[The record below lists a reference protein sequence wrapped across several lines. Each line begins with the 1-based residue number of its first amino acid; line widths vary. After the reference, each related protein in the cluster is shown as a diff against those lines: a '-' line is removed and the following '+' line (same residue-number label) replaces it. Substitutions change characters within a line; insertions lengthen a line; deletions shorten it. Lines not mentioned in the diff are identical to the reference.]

1 MRARWWGAQGFGTST
16 KPTFWDSVGYA
27 PGLAP
32 SRYAILSSPA
42 HFGPLS
48 RPGYWLPE
56 NLSNPPLTQPMHRSD
71 DRLLVI
77 EDDHRI
83 RCELMEAMNQ
93 EGFDTQVAVSLKDA
107 RVALETSFGAVIVDL
122 GLPDGNGLDLVRELR
137 AKGRGLPILILTARD
152 APEERVQ
159 GLEAGA
165 DDYVVKPFHLPE
177 LIARIKN
184 LLRRSGRTFGSG
196 PIHYADLVVDPE
208 ARTAQRAGKSLTL
221 KPREFE
227 LLLFLVQHPG
237 KTFTRDQLLDEIW
250 GNDYKGDARTVDLH
264 VRRVRT
270 RIEDDPGD
278 PHLIHTVWGVG
289 YRMSDSAASD

>member
-1 MRARWWGAQGFGTST
+1 MGVLPLATLDRAPTKTPAQTPTTST
-16 KPTFWDSVGYA
+16 IMP
-27 PGLAP
+27 
-32 SRYAILSSPA
+32 R
-42 HFGPLS
+42 H
-48 RPGYWLPE
+48 
-56 NLSNPPLTQPMHRSD
+56 D

-83 RCELMEAMNQ
+83 RCELLEALNR

-107 RVALETSFGAVIVDL
+107 RSALEQSFGGVIVDL

-137 AKGRGLPILILTARD
+137 DQGRGLPILILTARD

-159 GLEAGA
+159 GLESGA

-184 LLRRSGRTFGSG
+184 LLRRSGRTFGAG
-196 PIHYADLVVDPE
+196 PIKHLGLELDPD
-208 ARTAQRAGKSLTL
+208 ARTAKRNGKLLTL

-227 LLLFLVQHPG
+227 LLLFLVRHPG
-237 KTFTRDQLLDEIW
+237 KTFTRDQLLDNVW
-250 GNDYKGDARTVDLH
+250 GNDYTGHARTVDLH
-264 VRRVRT
+264 VRRVRA

-289 YRMSDSAASD
+289 YRMAELLRDN

>member
-1 MRARWWGAQGFGTST
+1 MYRQDA
-16 KPTFWDSVGYA
+16 
-27 PGLAP
+27 
-32 SRYAILSSPA
+32 
-42 HFGPLS
+42 
-48 RPGYWLPE
+48 
-56 NLSNPPLTQPMHRSD
+56 
-71 DRLLVI
+71 RLLVI

-107 RVALETSFGAVIVDL
+107 RVALETSFGAVVVDL

-137 AKGRGLPILILTARD
+137 AMGRGVPILILTARD

-196 PIHYADLVVDPE
+196 PIHYSDLVVDPE
-208 ARTAQRAGKSLTL
+208 ARTAHRAGKPLTL

-289 YRMSDSAASD
+289 YRMSDTAVPD